1 MTASYP
7 EIRSVHVAAV
17 ALSGSL
23 FLLRGAA
30 ALLGARWPHATAVR
44 RVSQAID
51 TVLLAAA
58 LALVAILPA
67 GHFANHWLSVKL
79 ARVVAYVALGMLAL
93 RPGRP
98 RHVRA
103 LGFAAALATFALIV
117 GIAIAR
123 DPLGWWRLLAG

>member
-1 MTASYP
+1 M
-7 EIRSVHVAAV
+7 
-17 ALSGSL
+17 
-23 FLLRGAA
+23 
-30 ALLGARWPHATAVR
+30 
-44 RVSQAID
+44 
-51 TVLLAAA
+51 
-58 LALVAILPA
+58 
-67 GHFANHWLSVKL
+67 KL
-79 ARVVAYVALGMLAL
+79 ARVVAYVALAMLAL